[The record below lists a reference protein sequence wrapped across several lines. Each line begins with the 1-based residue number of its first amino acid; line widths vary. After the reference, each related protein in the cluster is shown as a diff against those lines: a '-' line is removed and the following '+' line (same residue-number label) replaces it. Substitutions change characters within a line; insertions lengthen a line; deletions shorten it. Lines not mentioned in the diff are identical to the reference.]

1 LFDVAESIE
10 AVDFIAATL
19 SATVLRTCSA
29 LLRNQP
35 MASSM
40 TARRASCS
48 PSNALLRSADRRS
61 VMSSWVPT
69 Q

>member
-1 LFDVAESIE
+1 MV

-19 SATVLRTCSA
+19 SATVLRTSSA
-29 LLRNQP
+29 LFRNQP
-35 MASSM
+35 MASST

-48 PSNALLRSADRRS
+48 PSKALLRSAARRS